1 MFEAFREVSVMDG
14 KDCLCSF
21 EVRYEFTISAGRK
34 ARTWATASDGQFYP
48 AEADSVEV
56 GKVFARFHPKS
67 NWFELEGVAADMV
80 LADVPDAW
88 FIHQATEQADV

>member
-21 EVRYEFTISAGRK
+21 EVSYEFTITAGRK
-34 ARTWATASDGQFYP
+34 ARTWATASDGQFHP
-48 AEADSVEV
+48 AEDDSVEV
-56 GKVFARFHPKS
+56 GKVFARFHPTS
-67 NWFELEGVAADMV
+67 NWIELKGVAADMV

-88 FIHQATEQADV
+88 FIQQATEQADA

>member
-1 MFEAFREVSVMDG
+1 MFEAFREVGVMDG

-21 EVRYEFTISAGRK
+21 EVRYEFTITAGRK
-34 ARTWATASDGQFYP
+34 ARTWATASDGQFHP

-56 GKVFARFHPKS
+56 GKVFARFHPKGK
-67 NWFELEGVAADMV
+67 WFELEGVAVDMV

-88 FIHQATEQADV
+88 FIQQATEQAA